1 MLRRTL
7 LTSLASI
14 AAVAA
19 PAGKGWKPLGG
30 WKSYGNRTVQW
41 DLASAEIS
49 NGPNGKANNI
59 FTTDTFGDLELWVEF
74 QIPKGSNSGVYLH
87 GLYEVQIFDSFG
99 KEKVETSDSGSIY
112 HQWIDNKPV
121 GGSAAKVNAAKAPGE
136 WQEFHI
142 RFRAPKFDGAG
153 KKTANARFEWV
164 RYNGKLVQENAECV
178 GPTRSHMQLAEAAR
192 NPVMLQG
199 DHGPVRFRNLRYR
212 EI

>member
-7 LTSLASI
+7 LASLTGL
-14 AAVAA
+14 AAAAA
-19 PAGKGWKPLGG
+19 PSGKGWKALGG
-30 WKSYGNRTVQW
+30 WKSYGNRTEKW
-41 DLASAEIS
+41 DLGSAEIS
-49 NGPNGKANNI
+49 NGPVGKANNI
-59 FTTDTFGDLELWVEF
+59 YTADTFGDLELWVEF

-87 GLYEVQIFDSFG
+87 GLYEVQIFDSYG
-99 KEKVETSDSGSIY
+99 KAKVETSDSGSIY

-136 WQEFHI
+136 WQDFHI
-142 RFRAPKFDGAG
+142 RFRAPKFDAAG
-153 KKTANARFEWV
+153 KKTAHARFEWV
-164 RYNGKLVQENAECV
+164 RYNGQLVQENFDCV
-178 GPTRSHMQLAEAAR
+178 GPTRSHMDLPEAPR